1 MKFKKFYLVLIIG
14 VLLVFLI
21 LSLWIGNS
29 GLVGCFGVWFVVIN
43 KKYFGYFLL
52 INLFYLVWVLF
63 FLYKVKNFF
72 IEIVLEKIL
81 GYLLGILF
89 LFFL

>member
-21 LSLWIGNS
+21 LFLWLGNS
-29 GLVGCFGVWFVVIN
+29 GLVGCFGVWFVVFN
-43 KKYFGYFLL
+43 KKYFGYFLF

-63 FLYKVKNFF
+63 FLYKIKNFF